1 MLSENQ
7 VIILLITFD
16 YIIVEF
22 MKKFFIKAHKQL
34 HIQNYAKC
42 KTSLL
47 KIGLFALKG
56 EVLFMAKS
64 EFYSIFYFLFAL
76 TFLETS
82 VFLFQK
88 YTRASLSA
96 LTWELINS
104 DITLS

>member
-1 MLSENQ
+1 
-7 VIILLITFD
+7 
-16 YIIVEF
+16 

-47 KIGLFALKG
+47 KISLFALEG

>member
-22 MKKFFIKAHKQL
+22 MKKFHIKVHKQL

-47 KIGLFALKG
+47 KISLFALER

-64 EFYSIFYFLFAL
+64 EFYSTFYFLFAL

>member
-7 VIILLITFD
+7 VIISLITFD
-16 YIIVEF
+16 YIIVKF
-22 MKKFFIKAHKQL
+22 IKKFFIKAHKQL

-47 KIGLFALKG
+47 KISLFALEG
-56 EVLFMAKS
+56 EVLFMEKS